1 MRSVRKL
8 ANFSIGFCVSVF
20 AAHYILPYEYLLP
33 AAVCAAVLALCGM
46 VLKGN
51 TRKRILLMAL
61 AAAIGFCG
69 YKIHY
74 DNTVNSSE
82 VLVGKTETV
91 MIQVLE
97 YPTQYDYSSRTYVK
111 LISDELPHVKA
122 CIYAYNDAL
131 STVKPGTVLNA
142 QIRFRSATE
151 KYGEEYDNYISDGVY
166 IVGNLKEASVVS
178 DSGNSI
184 YFLPQEIGDVLRR
197 QIKSVFPQDV
207 SPFMLALLTGDRT
220 DYYKDEALHSAMGVS
235 GLAHIVAVSG
245 MHVSFLVAFLQ
256 LVLGKSRKTS
266 VLCLALIWSFVVM
279 SGSSPSAVRA
289 GIMLSVFLM
298 APVFGRENDRTTSLC
313 FALAVILAANPFS
326 AGSVSLQLS
335 FSAMAGIYLF
345 ANPVYEYLEKHT
357 PGKGSVRRYI
367 IGSLSSSL
375 SVTVFSVPLIALH
388 FGYVSLLAPITNI
401 LCLWAVSILFVG
413 GYVVCLLSF
422 FTKTLAAFFA
432 GALAYLVRY
441 IALVVKTVARFSLST
456 LYTENLYAVLWL
468 AVAYIA
474 FALWFV
480 IRKNGKRINPLIPT
494 AFCLALLICVFAK
507 TRSDMLADDGTL
519 GVMDVGS
526 GQCIAFTEGEHTAV
540 VDCGSRGTQTNA
552 GSELTKYL
560 RGSGRTKID
569 YLILTHLHS
578 DHISG
583 AVRLMNMMEVDT
595 LVMPEYVGYVENGV
609 LAELVNAAHDNGVR
623 LMYIS
628 HDTELEAGGISLR
641 LYAPFDKGDKN
652 DRGIMLTA
660 QVGNE
665 SVLITGDVTAPTE
678 RKLVAAQDLSD
689 TDILVVGHHGSKYST
704 SEDLLLEADPELAI
718 ISVGYNNYG
727 HPTEEVLDR
736 LNAHGIKIYRT
747 DECGRIVIDTG
758 D

>member
-1 MRSVRKL
+1 MKSVRKL
-8 ANFSIGFCVSVF
+8 AAFSIGFCISVF
-20 AAHYILPYEYLLP
+20 AAHYVLSYGYLLP
-33 AAVCAAVLALCGM
+33 AAACAAAVAACSLF
-46 VLKGN
+46 LKGN
-51 TRKRILLMAL
+51 TRKRILLAAL

-74 DNTVNSSE
+74 DNTVNSCAE
-82 VLVGKTETV
+82 LVGKTETV
-91 MIQVLE
+91 TVRVLE
-97 YPTQYDYSSRTYVK
+97 YPTQYDYNSRAYVK
-111 LISDELPHVKA
+111 LIGDNIPQVKA

-131 STVKPGTVLNA
+131 SEAKPGTVLNA

-151 KYGEEYDNYISDGVY
+151 KYGEEYDNYISDGIY
-166 IVGNLKEASVVS
+166 LVGNLKEASLVS
-178 DSGNSI
+178 DDGGSAA
-184 YFLPQEIGDVLRR
+184 FLPQEIGRVLRN
-197 QIKSVFPQDV
+197 QIKSVFPKDA
-207 SPFMLALLTGDRT
+207 SPFMTALLTGDRT
-220 DYYKDEALHSAMGVS
+220 DYYKDEALYSAMGVS
-235 GLAHIVAVSG
+235 GLAHVVAVSG

-266 VLCLALIWSFVVM
+266 LLCLALIWSFVVM

-313 FALAVILAANPFS
+313 FALAIILAANPFS

-345 ANPVYEYLEKHT
+345 AKPIYEYLDKHM

-375 SVTVFSVPLIALH
+375 GVTVFSMPLMAVH
-388 FGYVSLLAPITNI
+388 FGYISLLAPITNI
-401 LCLWAVSILFVG
+401 LCLWAVSVLFVG
-413 GYVVCLLSF
+413 GYAVCILSF
-422 FTKTLAAFFA
+422 LAKGTAALFA

-441 IALVVKTVARFSLST
+441 IALVVKETARLSFST
-456 LYTENLYAVLWL
+456 LYIENLYATMWL
-468 AVAYIA
+468 AFVYLA
-474 FALWFV
+474 FGLWFV
-480 IRKNGKRINPLIPT
+480 IRKKGKRFSPLLPS
-494 AFCLALLICVFAK
+494 ALCLALLVCVFAK
-507 TRSDMLADDGTL
+507 TRADMLADDGTL

-540 VDCGSRGTQTNA
+540 VDCGSRGTQANA

-569 YLILTHLHS
+569 YLILTHLHT

-583 AVRLMNMMEVDT
+583 VVRLMNMMQVDT
-595 LVMPEYVGYVENGV
+595 LVMPEYVGYIENGV
-609 LAELVNAAHDNGVR
+609 LVELVNAAHENGVR

-628 HDTELEAGGISLR
+628 RDTELDAGGISLH

-660 QVGNE
+660 QAGNE
-665 SVLITGDVTAPTE
+665 NVLITGDVTAPTE

-704 SEDLLLEADPELAI
+704 SEELLLEAEPELAI

-727 HPTEEVLDR
+727 HPTEEVLER
-736 LNAHGIKIYRT
+736 LNAHGIRIYRT
-747 DECGRIVIDTG
+747 DECGRIVINTG

>member
-8 ANFSIGFCVSVF
+8 AIFSIGFCISFF
-20 AAHYILPYEYLLP
+20 AAHYVLPYAYLLP
-33 AAVCAAVLALCGM
+33 AAACASAVAVCGLFF
-46 VLKGN
+46 KGN

-69 YKIHY
+69 YKFHY
-74 DNTVNSSE
+74 DNTVNSCE
-82 VLVGKTETV
+82 ELVGKTETV
-91 MIQVLE
+91 KIQVLE
-97 YPTQYDYSSRTYVK
+97 YPTQYDYSSRANVK
-111 LISDELPHVKA
+111 LISDGYPQVNA
-122 CIYAYNDAL
+122 CIYDYSDAL
-131 STVKPGTVLNA
+131 SDAKPGTVLNA
-142 QIRFRSATE
+142 TIRFRSAIE
-151 KYGEEYDNYISDGVY
+151 KYGEEYDSYISEGVY
-166 IVGNLKEASVVS
+166 IVGNIKEASLAS
-178 DSGNSI
+178 DGGGTLR
-184 YFLPQEIGDVLRR
+184 FLPQEIGHILRR
-197 QIKSVFPQDV
+197 QIKSVFPQDA
-207 SPFMLALLTGDRT
+207 SPFMTALLTGDRT
-220 DYYKDEALHSAMGVS
+220 DYYKDEALHSAMGIS
-235 GLAHIVAVSG
+235 GLAHVVAVSG

-266 VLCLALIWSFVVM
+266 VLCLLLIWSFVVM

-289 GIMLSVFLM
+289 GIMLSVFLL

-313 FALAVILAANPFS
+313 FALAIILAANPFA

-345 ANPVYEYLEKHT
+345 AKPVYDYLDKHT
-357 PGKGSVRRYI
+357 PGKGSVRQYI
-367 IGSLSSSL
+367 IGSLSSSI
-375 SVTVFSVPLIALH
+375 SVTVFSVPLIAWH
-388 FGYVSLLAPITNI
+388 FGYVSLLMPVTNI

-413 GYVVCLLSF
+413 GYAVCILSF
-422 FTKTLAAFFA
+422 AVKTVAAFLA
-432 GALAYLVRY
+432 GLLAYLVRY
-441 IALVVKTVARFSLST
+441 IALVVKTVARLSFST
-456 LYTENLYAVLWL
+456 IYTENLYAVLWL
-468 AVAYIA
+468 AIAYLA

-480 IRKNGKRINPLIPT
+480 IRKNGKRFSPLIPT
-494 AFCLALLICVFAK
+494 ALCIALLVGVFAK
-507 TRSDMLADDGTL
+507 TRADMLNDDGTL

-526 GQCIAFTEGEHTAV
+526 GQCIALTEGEHTAV
-540 VDCGSRGTQTNA
+540 VDCGSRGTRTNA
-552 GSELTKYL
+552 GSEVSKYL
-560 RGSGRTKID
+560 RGSGRTKVD

-583 AVRLMNMMEVDT
+583 VVRLMNTMEVDT
-595 LVMPEYVGYVENGV
+595 LVLPEYVGYIENGV
-609 LAELVNAAHDNGVR
+609 LVELVNAAHDNGVR

-628 HDTELEAGGISLR
+628 RDTRLDAGGISLL

-665 SVLITGDVTAPTE
+665 SILITGDVTAPTE

-704 SEDLLLEADPELAI
+704 SEDLLLEADPEIAI

-727 HPTEEVLDR
+727 HPSDEVLER
-736 LNAHGIKIYRT
+736 LKEHGIEVYRT